1 MNTLLYNF
9 GGSFF
14 SPYLG
19 SALLKIIS
27 NLAGVCLFLIH
38 ADDSFDLSTEGTAY
52 GPTFKPLCTQQQTS
66 LFYKQPKKFRLE
78 ELDVD
83 PENLLISLFWM
94 KYTWRDILSLKN
106 FAYTYQAYMD
116 FLGG

>member
-9 GGSFF
+9 GGLFF

-27 NLAGVCLFLIH
+27 NLAGICLFLIR

-52 GPTFKPLCTQQQTS
+52 GPTFKLLCTEHQTS
-66 LFYKQPKKFRLE
+66 LFYKEPKRLRLE

-83 PENLLISLFWM
+83 PENLLISLFWV
-94 KYTWRDILSLKN
+94 K
-106 FAYTYQAYMD
+106 
-116 FLGG
+116 